1 MFDSLIVA
9 DATDLGHMGG
19 WGWGM
24 MLMWSVFAVAVVVS
38 VVWAITRGV
47 GRTQP
52 TTDRGH
58 PDPGQLL
65 AERFAR
71 GEIDEEEFRVR
82 RAALRSADEV

>member
-1 MFDSLIVA
+1 MFDSLIVT
-9 DATDLGHMGG
+9 DATNLGHMGG

-24 MLMWSVFAVAVVVS
+24 MLVWSVFAVAVVLS
-38 VVWAITRGV
+38 VVWAITRV
-47 GRTQP
+47 GQTQP
-52 TTDRGH
+52 PTDRGR
-58 PDPGQLL
+58 PNPGQLL